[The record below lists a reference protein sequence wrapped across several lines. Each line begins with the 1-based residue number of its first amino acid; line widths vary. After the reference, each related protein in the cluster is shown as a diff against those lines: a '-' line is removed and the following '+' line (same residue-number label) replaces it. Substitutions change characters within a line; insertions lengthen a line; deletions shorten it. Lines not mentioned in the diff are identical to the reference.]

1 MYATSANQFYLSMFG
16 NEDLGVLWRTG
27 PWGPQFVTITTITII
42 IIIITIII
50 IIPLVKHRE
59 RESTNP
65 HMSSANVSKSDQI
78 LFLSTIE
85 L

>member
-16 NEDLGVLWRTG
+16 NEDLGILWRTG
-27 PWGPQFVTITTITII
+27 PWGPKFVTITII
-42 IIIITIII
+42 IIIIT
-50 IIPLVKHRE
+50 PLVKHRG

-78 LFLSTIE
+78 FFLSTID